1 MANEDWPESRERLLK
16 DIELFSEK
24 TPEDIMK
31 EAAPPPGK
39 VAVTRP
45 VPASSPVVASS
56 GASPAASVAHPTTTA
71 VAPPASTPAAS
82 SPATSSPSSSG
93 PSSLLDTLKMQAF
106 EKLQSE
112 EKQSSLQAETFQR
125 MSLALERAFQYLN
138 DLTRQLNILKPRYV
152 KAYPF
157 FGIVDFDQMSWMEG
171 RADFRM
177 QQMATDDRYYEQVTL
192 RYRLVA
198 EKPFVVTRENPVHE
212 KLRKALFDNNIP
224 FEVEEAR
231 NERNQVERATFTF
244 PCEIKAGLMFSA
256 NYETGELSLKT
267 RNIERF
273 GIMEFRMKPE
283 DIDTV
288 SLEDLTRLILGENN
302 RINLL
307 FQRIA

>member
-24 TPEDIMK
+24 APEDIMK
-31 EAAPPPGK
+31 ETAPPPGK
-39 VAVTRP
+39 VAVVRP
-45 VPASSPVVASS
+45 APAPSPVVAAS
-56 GASPAASVAHPTTTA
+56 GASPSAAAAQPVPIAPPVSTPTT
-71 VAPPASTPAAS
+71 S
-82 SPATSSPSSSG
+82 SPVTSSPSSSG

-112 EKQSSLQAETFQR
+112 EKKSSLQAETFQR
-125 MSLALERAFQYLN
+125 MSLALERAFLYLN

-177 QQMATDDRYYEQVTL
+177 QQTATDDRYYEQVTL

-212 KLRKALFDNNIP
+212 KLRKALFDNNIA
-224 FEVEEAR
+224 FTVEEAR

-244 PCEIKAGLMFSA
+244 PCEIKAGLMFAA

-273 GIMEFRMKPE
+273 GIMEFHMKPE

-288 SLEDLTRLILGENN
+288 SLEELTRLILGENN